1 MVWHGLPI
9 SLCNISEASENI
21 HVYREY
27 FPDLLVDTA
36 VTQVYHPPI
45 MSEDEGRGS
54 AARTGSA
61 LRAVAVLSGAGF
73 TMAAAVAIGAL
84 AGRWLDQR
92 LGTEP
97 WLLVVGFLLGTV
109 AGFIQMARIVA
120 VAGKK

>member
-1 MVWHGLPI
+1 
-9 SLCNISEASENI
+9 
-21 HVYREY
+21 
-27 FPDLLVDTA
+27 
-36 VTQVYHPPI
+36 

>member
-1 MVWHGLPI
+1 
-9 SLCNISEASENI
+9 
-21 HVYREY
+21 
-27 FPDLLVDTA
+27 
-36 VTQVYHPPI
+36 

-73 TMAAAVAIGAL
+73 TLAAAVAIGAL